1 MRRGA
6 HVIMACR
13 NMTACEQAAAALRS
27 EGLSGSCTCRM
38 IDLENPSSIRAFVSQ
53 QAAEL
58 AASTD
63 SEVLF
68 MGAGGSNNNS
78 GSGRPSDAGV
88 EDAAAGLHGGQRL
101 RQGRRYVDV
110 LVNNAGVMG
119 VSPAADGSDRHLTI
133 NHLGPYLLTR
143 LLLPHMTHGSRIIN
157 VASRAHYN
165 GSLSLASN
173 PDGRAETIRN
183 DTHHWFWQYSRSK
196 LCNVLFTAELQRRYG
211 YDSPFALTAAKSSR
225 GIGDGSSSNLPVIGG
240 IGAHAVSP
248 GLVDTGIIRY
258 LLPGQLR
265 WLLAPLRPFF
275 RTPEQGAEVVLYA
288 ASSPELQ
295 ARNALFLHDCRER
308 QPSVAARDPR
318 LAADLWR
325 VSAALL
331 GMPEEGEEL
340 GPRE

>member
-1 MRRGA
+1 M
-6 HVIMACR
+6 
-13 NMTACEQAAAALRS
+13 
-27 EGLSGSCTCRM
+27 
-38 IDLENPSSIRAFVSQ
+38 
-53 QAAEL
+53 
-58 AASTD
+58 
-63 SEVLF
+63 
-68 MGAGGSNNNS
+68 
-78 GSGRPSDAGV
+78 
-88 EDAAAGLHGGQRL
+88 
-101 RQGRRYVDV
+101 
-110 LVNNAGVMG
+110 
-119 VSPAADGSDRHLTI
+119 
-133 NHLGPYLLTR
+133 
-143 LLLPHMTHGSRIIN
+143 
-157 VASRAHYN
+157 
-165 GSLSLASN
+165 
-173 PDGRAETIRN
+173 
-183 DTHHWFWQYSRSK
+183 FWQYSRSK

-211 YDSPFALTAAKSSR
+211 YDSPFALTAAKSSSR

-275 RTPEQGAEVVLYA
+275 RTPEQ
-288 ASSPELQ
+288 